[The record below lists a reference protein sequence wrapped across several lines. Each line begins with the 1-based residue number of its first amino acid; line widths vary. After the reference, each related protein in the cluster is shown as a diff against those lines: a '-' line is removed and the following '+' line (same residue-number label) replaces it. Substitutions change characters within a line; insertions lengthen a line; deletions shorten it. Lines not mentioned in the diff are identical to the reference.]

1 MILDELAAFARKRVA
16 ADQAKTPLAD
26 IKAQAEAMP
35 KGDFRFEKALAG
47 KDCAFICEVKKASP
61 SKGVIDP
68 VFDFEAIARSYE
80 DAGANCVSC
89 LTEPN
94 WFLGSD
100 EIFKKVRK
108 IVTRPMIRKDFTVD
122 EYQIYQAKVLG
133 ADAVLLI
140 CTLLDTETIRDY
152 IGICDKL
159 GMSALV
165 ETHDAQEMQS
175 AVQAGARLIGVNNR
189 NLKDFTVDL
198 GNAAKLRNGTPKGT
212 VFVAESGVSSPED
225 AANETRPDYIG
236 FVFADSRRHVSD
248 LDAARLKEHLD
259 PEIKAVGVFVND
271 EPEHIAA
278 LVRDEVI
285 DLIQL
290 HGDENEHYIKKL
302 RRLTNAPIIY
312 AVRVET
318 HRDIEEADR
327 LPVDY
332 LLLDTYVKHAY
343 GGSGKT
349 FDWSL
354 IGETSHPYFLA
365 GGLNEENITRAAQT
379 GAYALDLSS
388 GIETDDTKDTDKMR
402 RVAALVKGAHQ

>member
-1 MILDELAAFARKRVA
+1 MKLKFCGLTRIE
-16 ADQAKTPLAD
+16 D
-26 IKAQAEAMP
+26 IK
-35 KGDFRFEKALAG
+35 
-47 KDCAFICEVKKASP
+47 
-61 SKGVIDP
+61 
-68 VFDFEAIARSYE
+68 
-80 DAGANCVSC
+80 
-89 LTEPN
+89 
-94 WFLGSD
+94 
-100 EIFKKVRK
+100 
-108 IVTRPMIRKDFTVD
+108 
-122 EYQIYQAKVLG
+122 
-133 ADAVLLI
+133 
-140 CTLLDTETIRDY
+140 
-152 IGICDKL
+152 
-159 GMSALV
+159 
-165 ETHDAQEMQS
+165 
-175 AVQAGARLIGVNNR
+175 
-189 NLKDFTVDL
+189 
-198 GNAAKLRNGTPKGT
+198 
-212 VFVAESGVSSPED
+212 

-278 LVRDEVI
+278 LVKDEVI

-318 HRDIEEADR
+318 HHDIEEADR

-349 FDWSL
+349 FDWLL
-354 IGETSHPYFLA
+354 IGETNHPYFLA
-365 GGLNEENITRAAQT
+365 GGLNEENITRTAQT

-388 GIETDDTKDTDKMR
+388 GIETDDTKDIDKMR